1 MKKKTYRFE
10 ERSLKLPN
18 LYHLDA
24 CRQGGN
30 IYRNKKKCEYPSDDP
45 IQQVDINNV
54 NISSSIALSKDGAI
68 YELQTK

>member
-1 MKKKTYRFE
+1 MEILKVEGVSKQIKNRKILDNINFSIFE
-10 ERSLKLPN
+10 
-18 LYHLDA
+18 
-24 CRQGGN
+24 
-30 IYRNKKKCEYPSDDP
+30 CEYPSDDP

>member
-30 IYRNKKKCEYPSDDP
+30 IYRNKRGIINKC
-45 IQQVDINNV
+45 
-54 NISSSIALSKDGAI
+54 G
-68 YELQTK
+68 

>member
-1 MKKKTYRFE
+1 MSE
-10 ERSLKLPN
+10 
-18 LYHLDA
+18 
-24 CRQGGN
+24 
-30 IYRNKKKCEYPSDDP
+30 IRNFDIFFCEYPSDDP

>member
-24 CRQGGN
+24 CRQGEIFIEIKRN
-30 IYRNKKKCEYPSDDP
+30 ILAKANQDLITEKSIRRKKKWKRK
-45 IQQVDINNV
+45 IMLLKQ
-54 NISSSIALSKDGAI
+54 
-68 YELQTK
+68 

>member
-1 MKKKTYRFE
+1 MFCRKTIKFF
-10 ERSLKLPN
+10 
-18 LYHLDA
+18 
-24 CRQGGN
+24 
-30 IYRNKKKCEYPSDDP
+30 CEYPSDDP